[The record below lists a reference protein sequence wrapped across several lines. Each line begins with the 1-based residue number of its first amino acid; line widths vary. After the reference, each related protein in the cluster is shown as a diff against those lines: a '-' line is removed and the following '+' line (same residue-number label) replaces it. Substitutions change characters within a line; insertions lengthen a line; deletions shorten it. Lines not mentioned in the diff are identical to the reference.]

1 MSRARVLRN
10 LFRILL
16 VLCLA
21 ALPALAGLCPLCK
34 GLPQTKD
41 IGACKVCGQMT
52 ASGSFA
58 LCMACSERLQE
69 CERCRRA
76 LPPAAPA
83 VSGTDDGQYAYGRW
97 TYTFEIRNKGSK
109 SEGYHGSLAYAG
121 RPLPAPRINDY
132 AHTPWGPMYW
142 VGEPMVLFG
151 GHGWM
156 PRPVPSR
163 PKGQLVAPADPL
175 ADLAVRV
182 KVIAAERGAP
192 PAEDWIRESLQAMQ
206 VPYGFGSG
214 EQWHVLG
221 KEPITII
228 DSKHFGQVFLSLPN
242 ATGEGP
248 FHVQVTGTQPATI
261 EIPRRL
267 GARKIVHHE
276 SSSSIA
282 AMDFYFAFEVGTVEN

>member
-1 MSRARVLRN
+1 MIRARVLKHLVRTLAV
-10 LFRILL
+10 LF
-16 VLCLA
+16 LA
-21 ALPALAGLCPLCK
+21 ALPALAALCPLCK

-52 ASGSFA
+52 ASGSFE

-69 CERCRRA
+69 CERCRKT

-83 VSGTDDGQYAYGRW
+83 VKGTEDGQYTYGRW
-97 TYTFEIRNKGSK
+97 SYTFEVRNKGSR
-109 SEGYHGSLAYAG
+109 SEGYHGTLAYGG
-121 RPLPAPRINDY
+121 RVLPAPRINDY

-156 PRPVPSR
+156 PRPVASR
-163 PKGQLVAPADPL
+163 PTGRRVAPPDPL
-175 ADLAVRV
+175 ADLVVRV

-192 PAEDWIRESLQAMQ
+192 PAEDWIRDSLQAMQ

-221 KEPITII
+221 KEPMTII
-228 DSKHFGQVFLSLPN
+228 DSRHFGQVFLSLPD
-242 ATGEGP
+242 AVGEGP
-248 FHVQVTGTQPATI
+248 FRVQVTGTQPAAI
-261 EIPRRL
+261 EIPRLL
-267 GARKIVHHE
+267 GARKIAHHA

-282 AMDFYFAFEVGTVEN
+282 ARDFYFAFEVGTPEK